1 MVNIFGTQYNMYALR
16 DLYGGNDN
24 NLKWNNKDPNW
35 TEDLINQ
42 IPFEIN
48 AMN

>member
-1 MVNIFGTQYNMYALR
+1 MVNYFGNQYNMYALR
-16 DLYGGNDN
+16 DLFGGNDN

-35 TEDLINQ
+35 TSDLINQ
-42 IPFEIN
+42 IPFEIK

>member
-16 DLYGGNDN
+16 DLYGENDN